1 MLPRKPVWD
10 DHISFHVMWD
20 ASLPRQGSFFTKNS
34 SKAIHPPPTRTITVL
49 RRIRTSRNCWESP
62 NWNQGE
68 IQLTGAPQCR
78 FIFPPHS
85 QSRLYSDRNDVA
97 VGEEFRTQFCIFTL
111 SEKGQR
117 TENQKDYLWATV
129 MISFHWDKISFW
141 WLHPGSC
148 TTGKGDKKDI
158 HLLTW
163 ILLKVLPKGAPHTVI
178 FISLKNGD
186 QLLNT
191 VCWKV
196 KWMAANTKSSIKKTL
211 AKHPHYKLRKKFGFC
226 SSGSQK

>member
-1 MLPRKPVWD
+1 MLPRKSVRV
-10 DHISFHVMWD
+10 DHISFHVMWG

-78 FIFPPHS
+78 FIS
-85 QSRLYSDRNDVA
+85 
-97 VGEEFRTQFCIFTL
+97 
-111 SEKGQR
+111 
-117 TENQKDYLWATV
+117 
-129 MISFHWDKISFW
+129 
-141 WLHPGSC
+141 
-148 TTGKGDKKDI
+148 
-158 HLLTW
+158 
-163 ILLKVLPKGAPHTVI
+163 PHTPKADCIQIGMMWQSGKNLELNFAFLHCQKKVSEQKTRKTTYEPLSWYPSTGI
-178 FISLKNGD
+178 KLAPDGYILAPVPQVKEARRTSICSLGFFWRFCRREHLMFISLKNGD

-196 KWMAANTKSSIKKTL
+196 KWMAVNTKSSIKKTL
-211 AKHPHYKLRKKFGFC
+211 AKHPHYKPRKKFGFC